1 MKAFVC
7 TCLIL
12 LTSLTIASAQTEK
25 GRWTVGATVGNFTY
39 SKKDVYSS
47 FSASLTPS
55 VGYFAVNNLEVGTGV
70 PFSLS
75 TSKYVN
81 QNGNI
86 RNSGTSIGLSPY
98 VRYYVGSA
106 KLKPFVGLAYGY
118 SWTRIRNRDSGQDTK
133 GNGFTSTLTPT
144 IGVAYFINRSVALNA
159 SLNYISQRYK
169 SAYINYNSG
178 GTQIEI
184 PVSTT
189 NYMSL
194 GIGFQIF
201 LGQ

>member
-1 MKAFVC
+1 MKAFIC

-12 LTSLTIASAQTEK
+12 LTSLTVVSAQTEK

-39 SKKDVYSS
+39 YKKDTYRS
-47 FSASLTPS
+47 FSANLTPS
-55 VGYFAVNNLEVGTGV
+55 AGYFPVNNLEVGTGI
-70 PFSLS
+70 PLSLS
-75 TSKYVN
+75 KSKYAN
-81 QNGNI
+81 FNGDAKASNV
-86 RNSGTSIGLSPY
+86 SFGLSPY
-98 VRYYVGSA
+98 VRYYFGSS

-118 SWTRIRNRDSGQDTK
+118 SWTSIRNRDSNQDLK
-133 GNGFTSTLTPT
+133 GKGFTSTLTPT
-144 IGVAYFINRSVALNA
+144 VGVAYFINRTVALNA
-159 SLNYISQRYK
+159 SVNYISQKYK
-169 SAYINYNSG
+169 TANAYYNSG
-178 GTQIEI
+178 GTQIEV